1 MEDHLKL
8 RLSVPLSWQLLIN
21 YNFMNFKTNICSQ
34 GVGGTGESTISVVP
48 SGIHF
53 STQENQDLLNR
64 ESEVPRIRIRPLKTK
79 RQE

>member
-1 MEDHLKL
+1 
-8 RLSVPLSWQLLIN
+8 
-21 YNFMNFKTNICSQ
+21 MNFKTNICSQ